1 MPIPSLLTKT
11 FLELPSTEPDQVA
24 IAFFETLYRCD
35 IEVDFNNKNKA
46 SSIKTESN
54 SEELVPVDQIS
65 SNNIERTNGTSNIS
79 DQVASQRFLEDCIH
93 IIQFCHLCS
102 IGKVTPVLLTST
114 NSSEAKAWR
123 SSILSPANIIESKNT
138 NVAKHK
144 VPEPSLEDEDGNS
157 PVSKLSRQD
166 DVFINTMLKIH
177 ESVHKT
183 LLKSTMEK
191 EEKEPGFKKLE
202 PHKKNFILNASA
214 VPPYD
219 SQVSEPTEFYSQF
232 LAKKSQFK
240 AKEMLI
246 HKLSVDDVTFN
257 SNTTFVSCLWNCE
270 FLWILPDFPSGISIF
285 FCPETKSLN
294 ASDLEMDRII
304 SMADKVK
311 QSDTD
316 KLAKQKMVFPT
327 CLMDLVWMTQN
338 LLAIIK
344 LCFGPKSSSAIFLSD
359 WAAHM
364 Y

>member
-11 FLELPSTEPDQVA
+11 FLELPSMEPDQVA
-24 IAFFETLYRCD
+24 TAFFETLYRCD

-93 IIQFCHLCS
+93 IFQFCHLCS